1 MSKFKI
7 SAFIALISL
16 AFGTALVGDAL
27 AGERGKVV
35 SREVYFATS
44 IPSAK
49 VPDVEGHAIYFFEA
63 KGIGFSEEWGAALI
77 TLAGTGDYTKGAGP
91 NEGYSH
97 FTYADGST
105 ITLRW
110 KGKAKEGPPPG
121 TVGRREGDGTWTYIK
136 GTGKFEGIKGGG
148 TYKYFVLG
156 PGQWY
161 SDGEGEYTLP

>member
-1 MSKFKI
+1 MSRFKLL
-7 SAFIALISL
+7 ACIALITF
-16 AFGTALVGDAL
+16 AFGVALVGDAL

-35 SREVYFATS
+35 SREVYFMAS

-49 VPDVEGHAIYFFEA
+49 VPDVEGHAIYLFEA

-77 TLAGTGDYTKGAGP
+77 SLAGTADYTKGAGP

-105 ITLRW
+105 ITIRW
-110 KGKAKEGPPPG
+110 KGRSKEGPAPG
-121 TVGRREGDGTWTYIK
+121 TVGRREGDGTWTYIE
-136 GTGKFEGIKGGG
+136 GTGKFEGIKGRG